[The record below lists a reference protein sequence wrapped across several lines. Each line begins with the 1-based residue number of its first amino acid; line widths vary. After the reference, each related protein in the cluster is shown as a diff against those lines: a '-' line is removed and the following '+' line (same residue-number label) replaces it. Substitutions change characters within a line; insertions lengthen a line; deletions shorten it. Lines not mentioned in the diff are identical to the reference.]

1 MLSVVRKIIEQKK
14 QTIKKEKRMKHSL
27 KAIILILVAISFVA
41 SAYGQQEMSKPKS
54 AYEKFLSDFGTMI
67 TKDFYNLSSLQSS
80 YKNLTVKVI
89 RLTSGKGT
97 QYFLSLSAKAKYSDK
112 SAIIA
117 QDDLI
122 EISKALKTIIAK
134 SKEESTKNLEYRER
148 YFATN
153 DGFKVGYFQK
163 GTEQTFFIDLDDY
176 QSDDTYFFDNF
187 EPLIKAIDRAKT
199 KIASFKN

>member
-1 MLSVVRKIIEQKK
+1 
-14 QTIKKEKRMKHSL
+14 MKHSL